1 MPKALRKRVNRK
13 DKGYH
18 ALWRSEINDLDKAV
32 SFLLAISYS
41 GRFNFIY
48 SIIF

>member
-18 ALWRSEINDLDKAV
+18 ALRRSEINDLDKAV
-32 SFLLAISYS
+32 SFLL
-41 GRFNFIY
+41 GNL
-48 SIIF
+48 